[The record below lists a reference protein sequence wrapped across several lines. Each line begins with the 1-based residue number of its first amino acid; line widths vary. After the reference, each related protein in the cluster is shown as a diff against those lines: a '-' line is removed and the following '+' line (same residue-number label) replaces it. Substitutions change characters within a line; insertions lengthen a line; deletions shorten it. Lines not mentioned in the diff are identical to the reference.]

1 MNLIKQQLL
10 DYIDKKLARLTR
22 NKILAFQFSRLIKYI
37 SLVASLSIVIL
48 AAVVIYLEILR
59 YNKIPVAT
67 RKPFFQELGLTFVLA
82 TFIVLT
88 FILNIFLGVYKEIMK
103 YHDFKKAQ
111 RELNYIY
118 LKIESDPNYSYET
131 FELDFKEINDF
142 YLAKKDVSKLKLLKK
157 AILGVK
163 K

>member
-1 MNLIKQQLL
+1 MNPIKEQLL
-10 DYIDKKLARLTR
+10 EYIDQKQARLTR

-37 SLVASLSIVIL
+37 SLFASLTIVVL
-48 AAVVIYLEILR
+48 AAVVIYLELIR

-67 RKPFFQELGLTFVLA
+67 RKSFFDELGLTIVLA
-82 TFIVLT
+82 TTIVLT
-88 FILNIFLGVYKEIMK
+88 FVLNIFLGVYKEIMK
-103 YHDFKKAQ
+103 YHDYKKAQ

-131 FELDFKEINDF
+131 FESDFKEINDF

>member
-1 MNLIKQQLL
+1 
-10 DYIDKKLARLTR
+10 R

-67 RKPFFQELGLTFVLA
+67 RKPFFQELGLTIVLA

-88 FILNIFLGVYKEIMK
+88 FILNIFLGVYKEI
-103 YHDFKKAQ
+103 
-111 RELNYIY
+111 
-118 LKIESDPNYSYET
+118 
-131 FELDFKEINDF
+131 
-142 YLAKKDVSKLKLLKK
+142 
-157 AILGVK
+157 
-163 K
+163 